1 MCWSATCASAIT
13 SPVARALT
21 DLLGLPQMF
30 LKYITLLLI
39 CQLLGEAV
47 VLGTGLPVPGPVI
60 GMAILFVGLIIRGS
74 LPEGLQATATGL
86 LRHLSLLFVPAGVG
100 VMVHLRLLQA
110 EWEAILAALLASTV
124 LTIAVTGL
132 AMKYLQR
139 RTPSP

>member
-1 MCWSATCASAIT
+1 
-13 SPVARALT
+13 
-21 DLLGLPQMF
+21 MF